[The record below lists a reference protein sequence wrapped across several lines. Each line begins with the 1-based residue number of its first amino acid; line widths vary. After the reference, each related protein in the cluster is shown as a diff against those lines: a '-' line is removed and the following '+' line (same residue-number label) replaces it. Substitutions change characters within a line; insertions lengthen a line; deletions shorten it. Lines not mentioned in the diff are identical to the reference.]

1 MRLHALAF
9 CFSALLGAG
18 FVACGDD
25 SSASATDTL
34 SSESS
39 LLSSSSEI
47 TKAPEPAEGSSSSET
62 TKAPELAEGSS
73 SSEITKAPEP
83 AEGSSSSETTKAPE
97 LAEGSSSSEIT
108 KAPEPAEGSSSSET
122 TKAPELAEGS
132 SSSEITKVPELAEG
146 TSSSVNVAL
155 SSSSAAPE
163 SSSDDNDGDD
173 GKCTA
178 CDSYTAADPE
188 LTENG
193 GKGSV
198 TTYGSITAK
207 ETSLGGACNYGQ
219 TNIQYYAAIHV
230 NVSPGDEKGPW
241 NGGAACGGCVRV
253 KAKTLYGWKHVTVRI
268 TDRCPDADCGV
279 DLGGAPAADIMGN
292 QVGRYYGEWEF
303 VSCEGVDGV
312 WGDSTSIWVKEGA
325 SEFWSIIQV
334 RNPKDM
340 VKSIAIYGVDTS
352 DFYEL
357 EMVVGTEN
365 FWTVPEAVL
374 KTDNRYR
381 VVVKYRTGTDD
392 EWKIKGSDL
401 AVPEANLYL
410 YEHRE

>member
-1 MRLHALAF
+1 MLA
-9 CFSALLGAG
+9 
-18 FVACGDD
+18 
-25 SSASATDTL
+25 
-34 SSESS
+34 
-39 LLSSSSEI
+39 SSSSESV
-47 TKAPEPAEGSSSSET
+47 PASSE
-62 TKAPELAEGSS
+62 
-73 SSEITKAPEP
+73 
-83 AEGSSSSETTKAPE
+83 
-97 LAEGSSSSEIT
+97 
-108 KAPEPAEGSSSSET
+108 
-122 TKAPELAEGS
+122 
-132 SSSEITKVPELAEG
+132 
-146 TSSSVNVAL
+146 
-155 SSSSAAPE
+155 
-163 SSSDDNDGDD
+163 DDGDD
-173 GKCTA
+173 GKCTD

-230 NVSPGDEKGPW
+230 NVSPGDDKGPW
-241 NGGAACGGCVRV
+241 DGGAACGGCVHV
-253 KAKTLYGWKHVTVRI
+253 KARTPEGWKEVTVRI
-268 TDRCPDADCGV
+268 TDRCPDANCGV

-292 QVGRYYGEWEF
+292 RVGRYYGEWEF

-325 SEFWSIIQV
+325 STFWSIIQV

-340 VKSIAIYGVDTS
+340 VDSITIYGVDTR
-352 DFYEL
+352 DFYGL

-365 FWTVPEAVL
+365 FWTVPENVL

-381 VVVKYRTGTDD
+381 VVVKYRTGKDD
-392 EWKIKGSDL
+392 EWHIKGSDL

>member
-1 MRLHALAF
+1 MRNLALVF
-9 CFSALLGAG
+9 CFGALVGAG
-18 FVACGDD
+18 IVACGDD
-25 SSASATDTL
+25 SSSTNATDTP

-39 LLSSSSEI
+39 LTSSSSVDDSAGAKSSSSEK
-47 TKAPEPAEGSSSSET
+47 TSSDSKPSSSDAKSSSSEKVAT
-62 TKAPELAEGSS
+62 SSETMPESSATSSSAVSSSDSAPVS
-73 SSEITKAPEP
+73 SSEED
-83 AEGSSSSETTKAPE
+83 EG
-97 LAEGSSSSEIT
+97 
-108 KAPEPAEGSSSSET
+108 
-122 TKAPELAEGS
+122 
-132 SSSEITKVPELAEG
+132 
-146 TSSSVNVAL
+146 
-155 SSSSAAPE
+155 
-163 SSSDDNDGDD
+163 D
-173 GKCTA
+173 GKCTN
-178 CDSYTAADPE
+178 CDSFTAADPE
-188 LTENG
+188 LIENG

-253 KAKTLYGWKHVTVRI
+253 KAKTPDGWKRVTVRI

-279 DLGGAPAADIMGN
+279 DLGGAPASDIMGI

-303 VSCEGVDGV
+303 VSCEGVEGV

-325 SEFWSIIQV
+325 CEFWSIIHV

-340 VKSIAIYGVDTS
+340 VKSITIYGVDTR

-365 FWTVPEAVL
+365 FWTVPPEIL
-374 KTDNRYR
+374 QTDNRYR
-381 VVVKYRTGTDD
+381 IVVKYRSGTDD
-392 EWKIKGSDL
+392 EWKIKGSEL
-401 AVPEANLYL
+401 AEPEANLYL
-410 YEHRE
+410 YEHRD

>member
-1 MRLHALAF
+1 MRNLALVF
-9 CFSALLGAG
+9 CFGALVGAG
-18 FVACGDD
+18 IVACGDD
-25 SSASATDTL
+25 SSSTNATDTP

-39 LLSSSSEI
+39 LTSSSSVDDSAGAKSSSSEK
-47 TKAPEPAEGSSSSET
+47 TSSDSKPSSSDAKSSSSEKVAT
-62 TKAPELAEGSS
+62 
-73 SSEITKAPEP
+73 
-83 AEGSSSSETTKAPE
+83 SSET
-97 LAEGSSSSEIT
+97 
-108 KAPEPAEGSSSSET
+108 
-122 TKAPELAEGS
+122 
-132 SSSEITKVPELAEG
+132 VPESSA
-146 TSSSVNVAL
+146 TSSSAV
-155 SSSSAAPE
+155 
-163 SSSDDNDGDD
+163 SSSDSAPVSSSDEDEGD
-173 GKCTA
+173 GKCTN
-178 CDSYTAADPE
+178 CDSFTAADPE

-253 KAKTLYGWKHVTVRI
+253 KAKTPDGWKRVTVRI

-279 DLGGAPAADIMGN
+279 DLGGAPASDIMGI

-303 VSCEGVDGV
+303 VSCEGVEGV

-325 SEFWSIIQV
+325 SEFWSIIHV

-340 VKSIAIYGVDTS
+340 VKSITIYGVDTR

-365 FWTVPEAVL
+365 FWTVPPEIL
-374 KTDNRYR
+374 QTDNRYR
-381 VVVKYRTGTDD
+381 IVVKYRSGTDD
-392 EWKIKGSDL
+392 EWKIKGSEL
-401 AVPEANLYL
+401 AEPEANLYL
-410 YEHRE
+410 YEHRD

>member
-1 MRLHALAF
+1 M
-9 CFSALLGAG
+9 
-18 FVACGDD
+18 
-25 SSASATDTL
+25 
-34 SSESS
+34 
-39 LLSSSSEI
+39 
-47 TKAPEPAEGSSSSET
+47 PASSSSET
-62 TKAPELAEGSS
+62 APAFS
-73 SSEITKAPEP
+73 
-83 AEGSSSSETTKAPE
+83 
-97 LAEGSSSSEIT
+97 
-108 KAPEPAEGSSSSET
+108 
-122 TKAPELAEGS
+122 
-132 SSSEITKVPELAEG
+132 
-146 TSSSVNVAL
+146 
-155 SSSSAAPE
+155 
-163 SSSDDNDGDD
+163 DD
-173 GKCTA
+173 GKCTD

-219 TNIQYYAAIHV
+219 TNVQYYAAIHV
-230 NVSPGDEKGPW
+230 NVSLGDDKGPW
-241 NGGAACGGCVRV
+241 DGGAACGGCVHV
-253 KAKTLYGWKHVTVRI
+253 KARTPEGWKEVTVRI
-268 TDRCPDADCGV
+268 TDRCPDANCGV

-292 QVGRYYGEWEF
+292 RVGRYYGEWEF

-312 WGDSTSIWVKEGA
+312 WGDSTSIWIKEGA

-340 VKSIAIYGVDTS
+340 VKGIAIYGIDTR

-365 FWTVPEAVL
+365 FWTVPKNIL
-374 KTDNRYR
+374 QTDNRYR

>member
-1 MRLHALAF
+1 M
-9 CFSALLGAG
+9 GAG
-18 FVACGDD
+18 IVACGDD
-25 SSASATDTL
+25 SSASASDTL

-39 LLSSSSEI
+39 LTSSSSTDDSAGAKSSSSE
-47 TKAPEPAEGSSSSET
+47 KKSSDSKPSSSSVESSSSEKVVT
-62 TKAPELAEGSS
+62 
-73 SSEITKAPEP
+73 SSE
-83 AEGSSSSETTKAPE
+83 S
-97 LAEGSSSSEIT
+97 
-108 KAPEPAEGSSSSET
+108 
-122 TKAPELAEGS
+122 
-132 SSSEITKVPELAEG
+132 VPESSA
-146 TSSSVNVAL
+146 TSSSAV
-155 SSSSAAPE
+155 
-163 SSSDDNDGDD
+163 SSSDSAPVSSSDEEDEGD
-173 GKCTA
+173 GKCTN
-178 CDSYTAADPE
+178 CDSFTAADPE

-253 KAKTLYGWKHVTVRI
+253 KAKTPDGWKRVTVRI

-279 DLGGAPAADIMGN
+279 DLGGAPASDIMGI

-303 VSCEGVDGV
+303 VSCEGVEGV

-325 SEFWSIIQV
+325 SEFWSIVHV

-340 VKSIAIYGVDTS
+340 VKSITIYGVDTR

-365 FWTVPEAVL
+365 FWTVPPEIL
-374 KTDNRYR
+374 QTDNRYR
-381 VVVKYRTGTDD
+381 IVVKYRSGTDD
-392 EWKIKGSDL
+392 EWKIKGSEL
-401 AVPEANLYL
+401 AEPEANLYL
-410 YEHRE
+410 YEHRD

>member
-1 MRLHALAF
+1 MPA
-9 CFSALLGAG
+9 
-18 FVACGDD
+18 
-25 SSASATDTL
+25 
-34 SSESS
+34 
-39 LLSSSSEI
+39 SSSSESV
-47 TKAPEPAEGSSSSET
+47 PASSS
-62 TKAPELAEGSS
+62 
-73 SSEITKAPEP
+73 
-83 AEGSSSSETTKAPE
+83 
-97 LAEGSSSSEIT
+97 
-108 KAPEPAEGSSSSET
+108 
-122 TKAPELAEGS
+122 
-132 SSSEITKVPELAEG
+132 
-146 TSSSVNVAL
+146 
-155 SSSSAAPE
+155 
-163 SSSDDNDGDD
+163 GDD
-173 GKCTA
+173 GKCTD

-253 KAKTLYGWKHVTVRI
+253 KARTPDGWKRVTVRI
-268 TDRCPDADCGV
+268 TDRCPDANCGV

-292 QVGRYYGEWEF
+292 RVGRYYGEWEF

-312 WGDSTSIWVKEGA
+312 WGDSTSLWVKEGA
-325 SEFWSIIQV
+325 STFWSIIQV

-340 VKSIAIYGVDTS
+340 VDSITIYGVDTR
-352 DFYEL
+352 DFYGL

-365 FWTVPEAVL
+365 FWTVPQAVL
-374 KTDNRYR
+374 QTDNRYR
-381 VVVKYRTGTDD
+381 VVVKYRTGKDD
-392 EWKIKGSDL
+392 EWHIKGSEL

>member
-1 MRLHALAF
+1 M
-9 CFSALLGAG
+9 
-18 FVACGDD
+18 
-25 SSASATDTL
+25 
-34 SSESS
+34 
-39 LLSSSSEI
+39 
-47 TKAPEPAEGSSSSET
+47 PASSSSET
-62 TKAPELAEGSS
+62 GPE
-73 SSEITKAPEP
+73 
-83 AEGSSSSETTKAPE
+83 SSSSET
-97 LAEGSSSSEIT
+97 
-108 KAPEPAEGSSSSET
+108 
-122 TKAPELAEGS
+122 
-132 SSSEITKVPELAEG
+132 
-146 TSSSVNVAL
+146 
-155 SSSSAAPE
+155 APE
-163 SSSDDNDGDD
+163 SSEDDGDD
-173 GKCTA
+173 GKCTD

-253 KAKTLYGWKHVTVRI
+253 KARTPDGWKRVTVRI
-268 TDRCPDADCGV
+268 TDRCPDANCGV

-292 QVGRYYGEWEF
+292 RVGRYYGEWEF

-325 SEFWSIIQV
+325 STFWSIIQV

-340 VKSIAIYGVDTS
+340 VDSITIYGVDTR
-352 DFYEL
+352 DFYGL

-365 FWTVPEAVL
+365 FWTVPQAVL
-374 KTDNRYR
+374 QTDNRYR
-381 VVVKYRTGTDD
+381 VVVKYRTGKDD
-392 EWKIKGSDL
+392 EWHIKGSEL

>member
-1 MRLHALAF
+1 MRNLALVF
-9 CFSALLGAG
+9 CFGALVGAG
-18 FVACGDD
+18 IVACGDD
-25 SSASATDTL
+25 SSSTNASDTP

-39 LLSSSSEI
+39 LTSSSSVDNSARAKSSSSEK
-47 TKAPEPAEGSSSSET
+47 TSSDSKPSSSDAKSSSSEKVAT
-62 TKAPELAEGSS
+62 
-73 SSEITKAPEP
+73 
-83 AEGSSSSETTKAPE
+83 SSET
-97 LAEGSSSSEIT
+97 
-108 KAPEPAEGSSSSET
+108 
-122 TKAPELAEGS
+122 
-132 SSSEITKVPELAEG
+132 V
-146 TSSSVNVAL
+146 
-155 SSSSAAPE
+155 PE
-163 SSSDDNDGDD
+163 SSAVSSSDSVPASSSNEEGEGD
-173 GKCTA
+173 GKCTN
-178 CDSYTAADPE
+178 CDSFTAADPV

-253 KAKTLYGWKHVTVRI
+253 KAKTPDGWKRVTVRI

-279 DLGGAPAADIMGN
+279 DLGGAPASDIMGM

-303 VSCEGVDGV
+303 VSCEGVEGV

-325 SEFWSIIQV
+325 SEFWSIIHV

-340 VKSIAIYGVDTS
+340 VKSITIYGVDTR

-365 FWTVPEAVL
+365 FWTVPPEIL
-374 KTDNRYR
+374 QTDNRYR
-381 VVVKYRTGTDD
+381 IVVKYRSGTDD
-392 EWKIKGSDL
+392 EWKIKGSEL
-401 AVPEANLYL
+401 AEPEANLYL
-410 YEHRE
+410 YEHRD

>member
-1 MRLHALAF
+1 MRNLALAF
-9 CFSALLGAG
+9 CFSALVGAG

-39 LLSSSSEI
+39 L
-47 TKAPEPAEGSSSSET
+47 EPSSSET
-62 TKAPELAEGSS
+62 TKV
-73 SSEITKAPEP
+73 PEP
-83 AEGSSSSETTKAPE
+83 
-97 LAEGSSSSEIT
+97 
-108 KAPEPAEGSSSSET
+108 
-122 TKAPELAEGS
+122 AEGS

-178 CDSYTAADPE
+178 CDSYIAADPE

-198 TTYGSITAK
+198 TNYGSITAK

-253 KAKTLYGWKHVTVRI
+253 KAKTPDGWKRVTVRI

-312 WGDSTSIWVKEGA
+312 WGDSTSLWVKEGA
-325 SEFWSIIQV
+325 SEFWSIVQV

-340 VKSIAIYGVDTS
+340 VKSIAIYGIDTR

-374 KTDNRYR
+374 KTGNRYR
-381 VVVKYRTGTDD
+381 VVVTYRTGTDD

>member
-1 MRLHALAF
+1 MYYMRLHVLVF
-9 CFSALLGAG
+9 LCALLTAAL
-18 FVACGDD
+18 VACGDD
-25 SSASATDTL
+25 SSSGTDASVTESSSEQAL
-34 SSESS
+34 SSSALSPERSS
-39 LLSSSSEI
+39 SSIAPVSSSAEEKLSSSSAEVESSSSV
-47 TKAPEPAEGSSSSET
+47 APVSSDTPESSAGDDSSSSVAPASSATPGSSENIVSSSSSET
-62 TKAPELAEGSS
+62 GPE
-73 SSEITKAPEP
+73 
-83 AEGSSSSETTKAPE
+83 SSSSET
-97 LAEGSSSSEIT
+97 
-108 KAPEPAEGSSSSET
+108 
-122 TKAPELAEGS
+122 
-132 SSSEITKVPELAEG
+132 
-146 TSSSVNVAL
+146 
-155 SSSSAAPE
+155 APE
-163 SSSDDNDGDD
+163 SSDDGDD
-173 GKCTA
+173 GKCTD

-253 KAKTLYGWKHVTVRI
+253 KARTPDGWKRVTVRI
-268 TDRCPDADCGV
+268 TDRCPDANCGV

-292 QVGRYYGEWEF
+292 RVGRYYGEWEF

-312 WGDSTSIWVKEGA
+312 WGDSTSLWVKEGA
-325 SEFWSIIQV
+325 STFWSIIPV

-340 VKSIAIYGVDTS
+340 VKTITILGEGDESH
-352 DFYEL
+352 EL

-365 FWTVPEAVL
+365 FWTVPQAVL
-374 KTDNRYR
+374 QTDNRYR
-381 VVVKYRTGTDD
+381 VVVKYRTGKDD
-392 EWKIKGSDL
+392 EWHIKGSEL